1 MRESTMSQGANPVVQ
16 QRRLRSELR
25 QIREDAGLFQKDVAD
40 ALEWSVSK
48 LIRIETGAVG
58 ISKTDLIALL
68 HHYGVTDQKRVD
80 ELVEVSRSSR
90 QTAWWDK
97 YRDRYPQQ
105 FLTFLGYEASAKV
118 LRQFQVLTLPGL
130 LQTRDYARAIMQTGK
145 NTAEQ
150 ISVGVDVRLERQRL
164 LDQPEN
170 PPKLFF
176 IVDEAVLRRQVGGPK
191 VMREQLLRLKEL
203 NRKPNISIQIARF
216 DIGAYIG
223 MRGAFTVFE
232 FPYED
237 EDYAVLLEYAHRDVL
252 VPNDPEQA
260 ADFVETFYELE
271 DVASPATETDKIIDE
286 ILATFPSEATEEVS
300 AST

>member
-1 MRESTMSQGANPVVQ
+1 MIQ

-68 HHYGVTDQKRVD
+68 AHYGVTDKKRVD

-97 YRDRYPQQ
+97 YRDQYNSQ

-118 LRQFQVLTLPGL
+118 LRQFQMMTLPGL
-130 LQTRDYARAIMQTGK
+130 LQTRDYAREVIQTRP
-145 NTAEQ
+145 TTPEQ
-150 ISVGVDVRLERQRL
+150 LSVYVDVRMERQKL
-164 LDQPEN
+164 LETTDSPA
-170 PPKLFF
+170 KFF
-176 IVDEAVLRRQVGGPK
+176 FVVDEAVLRRRVGGAK
-191 VMREQLLRLKEL
+191 VMRAQLERLKEL
-203 NRKPNISIQIARF
+203 NRRPNISIQVARF

-223 MRGAFTVFE
+223 MGGAFTVFE

-237 EDYAVLLEYAHRDVL
+237 EDYAVLLENTQQDVL
-252 VPNDPEQA
+252 IPKDPDIA
-260 ADFVETFYELE
+260 AQFVETFYELE
-271 DVASPATETDKIIDE
+271 AVAAPKSDTDGIIDE
-286 ILATFPSEATEEVS
+286 IIAGFPSDEPAKEAERVHT
-300 AST
+300 